1 MGTHSKE
8 ERKEARTPSDK
19 AGRYFTRIEQEC
31 FEEGGTTVL
40 NISSE
45 GMLLD
50 LPKAYYDVASIIEL
64 TLPDARHGQFT
75 TMLEPRWSQSRHQ
88 PDRYL
93 VGCRTLFAC
102 FS

>member
-8 ERKEARTPSDK
+8 ERKEARTPCDK

-50 LPKAYYDVASIIEL
+50 LPKAYYVASIIEL
-64 TLPDARHGQFT
+64 TLIGFPTIQHTSSAASWKARPPA
-75 TMLEPRWSQSRHQ
+75 L
-88 PDRYL
+88 
-93 VGCRTLFAC
+93 
-102 FS
+102 